1 MNRDTDSGI
10 GPARASAAIGAP
22 PTGTLEPAGSPDM
35 PGGSRSAMELAA
47 GGVPSSA
54 GGSSA
59 SGTPPPAGTAPQ
71 GVREGSLE
79 APTRHPIDWRNPDFY
94 DEEVLFAELERVF
107 DICHGCRRCVSLCN
121 AFPTLFDLVD
131 ESETMEVDGVSRSD
145 YGKVVEQCYLCD
157 LCYMTKC
164 PYVPPHEWNVDFP
177 HLMLRAKAV
186 SYRRGEV
193 KLRDRLIT
201 RTDVV
206 GRFAS
211 FPVIVNA
218 VNAANRSKPV
228 RAVMDAGAGIH
239 REANLPP
246 YDSMSIRRRLRKL
259 PSTVAGFGAGANP
272 DADTAQGSGIG
283 SEPPSGSTPGDGGG
297 AAVRP
302 AAGEGTRGQVVLFG
316 TCYGSWNEPRIG
328 EDLAAVFEHNGI
340 AVRLAPS
347 ERCCGMPR
355 LELGDL
361 ESVERAKSRN
371 IGVLAPL
378 VDEGFDIVAP
388 VPSCVLMFKQEL
400 PLMFPEDE
408 RVAKVKA
415 AIFDPFEYLAQRHRE
430 GLLRTD
436 FRHSLGTVAYHAACH
451 QRVQNIGPKTRDVLG
466 LVPDTRVSVIERC
479 SGHDGTYAVKRE
491 SYAHSMKI
499 VRPVVRRIRDE
510 APDHFGSDCPMA
522 GNHIAHGLC
531 DGRAAELDAY
541 NPLIP
546 DGSNWK
552 ATFMIEFDDEDERQ
566 VALGRMVGIE
576 DRVWAKVGDASPVWA
591 IADEDLERT
600 TEDKTSSVHFLRFEL
615 PGDLAAAARCGA
627 PIAVGIDH
635 PAYSHRADP
644 APESVRASL
653 AADLDP
659 A

>member
-1 MNRDTDSGI
+1 M
-10 GPARASAAIGAP
+10 AAESA
-22 PTGTLEPAGSPDM
+22 
-35 PGGSRSAMELAA
+35 
-47 GGVPSSA
+47 A
-54 GGSSA
+54 GGSSVA
-59 SGTPPPAGTAPQ
+59 GSRPAGASPSCVGAGAPAADAASRAAGGARE

-79 APTRHPIDWRNPDFY
+79 APTRHPIDWRNPAFY
-94 DEEVLFAELERVF
+94 DEEALLSELERVF

-186 SYRRGEV
+186 SYRHGKV
-193 KLRDRLIT
+193 KPRDRLIT
-201 RTDVV
+201 RTDLV

-211 FPVIVNA
+211 LPVIAGA

-228 RAVMDAGAGIH
+228 RAAMDAGAGIH

-246 YDSMSIRRRLRKL
+246 YDSKSIRRRLRTL
-259 PSTVAGFGAGANP
+259 PS
-272 DADTAQGSGIG
+272 
-283 SEPPSGSTPGDGGG
+283 GG
-297 AAVRP
+297 AAERDGSPIPRERAASGSGDPHGAGVGPGAGTVPARRP
-302 AAGEGTRGQVVLFG
+302 VAGERTRGRVVLFG
-316 TCYGSWNEPRIG
+316 TCYGNWNEPRIG
-328 EDLAAVFEHNGI
+328 EDLAAVFGHNGI
-340 AVRLAPS
+340 EVRLAPS

-361 ESVERAKSRN
+361 ESVEKAKNEN
-371 IGVLAPL
+371 IDVLAPL

-408 RVAKVKA
+408 RVAKVRA
-415 AIFDPFEYLAQRHRE
+415 AFHDPFEYLAQRHRE

-436 FRHSLGTVAYHAACH
+436 FRHSLGTVSYHAACH
-451 QRVQNIGPKTRDVLG
+451 QRVQNFGSKTRDVLG

-499 VRPVVRRIRDE
+499 VRPVVRRVRDE
-510 APDHFGSDCPMA
+510 EPDHFGSDCPMA
-522 GNHIAHGLC
+522 GNHIAHGLG
-531 DGRAAELDAY
+531 DGRSA
-541 NPLIP
+541 
-546 DGSNWK
+546 
-552 ATFMIEFDDEDERQ
+552 
-566 VALGRMVGIE
+566 
-576 DRVWAKVGDASPVWA
+576 
-591 IADEDLERT
+591 
-600 TEDKTSSVHFLRFEL
+600 
-615 PGDLAAAARCGA
+615 
-627 PIAVGIDH
+627 DH
-635 PAYSHRADP
+635 PLTLLRKAYGI
-644 APESVRASL
+644 
-653 AADLDP
+653 
-659 A
+659 